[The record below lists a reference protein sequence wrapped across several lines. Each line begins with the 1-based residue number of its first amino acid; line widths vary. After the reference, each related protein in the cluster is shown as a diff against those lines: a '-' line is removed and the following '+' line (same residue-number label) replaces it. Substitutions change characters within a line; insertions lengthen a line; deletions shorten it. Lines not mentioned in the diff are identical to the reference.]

1 MRSESS
7 RWHEV
12 SPSQFAHERAGL
24 EQIRELVPDRK
35 PFHAWTNF
43 EFRDSQGRWHEVDA
57 LVLGERR
64 LHLVEL
70 KHYHGTIGGSSY
82 RWQRGRNSEDNPL
95 VGARRKAQRLASLI
109 KDALRELDRS
119 GQLKAP
125 YVQESVFLH
134 HDDFRCILA
143 PGDRVDL
150 FGPDDKTAST
160 NLPGISERLL
170 EPQAGYRNP
179 LIENDDL
186 LVQVFD
192 KIGFTVRRER
202 EVGSWRLIRPIADG
216 EGWQDWAAEHKHM
229 HSQRARVRFFV
240 TPAGATDAERAKVR
254 ALVKREYDV
263 TSRLNHDGV
272 AKPQDYIEDELGVG
286 LVYARLDN
294 EQRLDLWL
302 TDRGSELG
310 LDDRLRIV
318 RQVAETMKYVH
329 QRHLVHRALS
339 PGAITV
345 SGTTSEPTIKIG
357 DWQFA
362 GETSADD
369 GRSRGTATKLFAA
382 DEQSAAVAN
391 DPAGAYLAP
400 EARWVRDVDRVRL
413 DVFALGAVAY
423 LVLSGTAPAADG
435 GELRQRVRS
444 QNGLDLA
451 VDVPELASGLRQV
464 VLNATNPMVSD
475 RLADAD
481 AFLAGL
487 DAAAEQAPSTNEPD
501 DDPLEAMPGAIV
513 GNRYLIKRRL
523 GSGSTAVGLLV
534 EDSQNENEPYV
545 LKVALNDRAG
555 QRLADEAQVLAQ
567 LASTRSPRIV
577 RMVGETPVTVG
588 NRQALILESA
598 GEQTL
603 ADELRSRRR
612 LSLDL
617 LDRWGTDLLEAV
629 VTLDAAGISHR
640 DIKPSNLGIREDRK
654 YRTKHL
660 VLFDFSLSRA
670 GASAVEAGTPP
681 YLDPFLGAPQRPTFD
696 SAAERYA
703 AAATLYEMATG
714 SPSGPVFGD
723 GASDP
728 AVVTD
733 EVTLDATLFDPSIA
747 PEMLTFFMKALRR
760 NATERFDTAAEMLN
774 AWRSIFQAEATVLE
788 EAVPSHKITADTQ
801 LRVSGL
807 SPRALSALEQ
817 LRVSTVGD
825 LAAVDPARLTRL
837 AGVAEA
843 TRKEI
848 RKQAKAWRQA
858 FGGIPR
864 RSENVPGDSPLADPV
879 VTAERLVELSGGDKA
894 RARSE
899 FARIMLGLEGDAD
912 PFGVGDEI
920 ARATGKGG
928 PAQVSVLMA
937 ELQRKWSEQPEAT
950 NFLDRV
956 TTLAIEAINDLGAVA
971 AVQDI
976 VAYLLPADADAN
988 HARVATGLLR
998 FAIDRSDD
1006 VAAGA
1011 DEPPLLARRRL
1022 RKSGTVLL
1030 SSDPVVID
1038 AGTALG
1044 RATDLLLG
1052 EARRTG
1058 QALVPADRV
1067 IERLSAAWPADRPR
1081 PIDRKLTRLAAR
1093 FSQSAAVSARGE
1105 LHDRDLAPATAL
1117 SLAITGLTP
1126 GQTLSVDDVLAYVR
1140 SRFPDLSPLP
1150 KRPQLDAL
1158 IAASGLSLSWDEQRS
1173 KYAVPADPA
1182 FTMSHVSRTLLTLG
1196 AGRANAQPGREQS
1209 PAHLALLTS
1218 LETSAFLALGVPKQ
1232 RRLSQAV
1239 TVLTQRY
1246 GAEVLDVSQLV
1257 VSAMRDRAQQA
1268 GVPWE
1273 AMVAA
1278 DASPHG
1284 SREWQGITA
1293 IAAQVAPS
1301 IEEQLRAATNSPS
1314 ERPLLLTDAAPLARY
1329 GQTQILARLAD
1340 IATARARATWLLL
1353 PLGNYTGPVLDGADL
1368 QLSHSGQF
1376 VTLDEAW
1383 FTQGAVPEGDAA

>member
-1 MRSESS
+1 VRSNSP

-24 EQIRELVPDRK
+24 DLIRELIPDRK
-35 PFHAWTNF
+35 PFHVWTNF

-70 KHYHGTIGGSSY
+70 KHYAGTIGGNSY
-82 RWQRGRNSEDNPL
+82 RWQRGRGSEDNPL
-95 VGARRKAQRLASLI
+95 LSARRKAQRLAGLI
-109 KDALRELDRS
+109 RDALRELDTS

-134 HDDFRCILA
+134 HADSRCILPA
-143 PGDRVDL
+143 GDRIDL
-150 FGPDDKTAST
+150 FGPDGKSART
-160 NLPGISERLL
+160 NLPGISDRLL
-170 EPQAGYRNP
+170 EPQAGPRNP

-192 KIGFTVRRER
+192 KIGFAVRRER
-202 EVGSWRLIRPIADG
+202 EIGSWRLIGPIADG
-216 EGWQDWAAEHKHM
+216 EDWQDWAAEHKHM
-229 HSQRARVRFFV
+229 HSKRARVRFFV
-240 TPAGATDAERAKVR
+240 TPAGAADAERATVR
-254 ALVKREYDV
+254 TLVKREYDV
-263 TSRLNHDGV
+263 TARLNHDGV
-272 AKPQDYIEDELGVG
+272 AKPEDYIEDELGVG
-286 LVYARLDN
+286 LVYARLDD
-294 EQRLDLWL
+294 ERRLDLWL
-302 TDRGSELG
+302 ADHGDELG
-310 LDDRLRIV
+310 LEDRLRLV
-318 RQVAETMKYVH
+318 RQIAETMKYVH

-339 PGAITV
+339 PAAITV
-345 SGTTSEPTIKIG
+345 SGTTSEPTVKIG

-362 GETSADD
+362 GETVPDEQ
-369 GRSRGTATKLFAA
+369 RSRGTATKLFAA
-382 DEQSAAVAN
+382 DEQSAAAAN

-413 DVFALGAVAY
+413 DVFALGAVTY
-423 LVLSGTAPAADG
+423 LVLSGIAPAADG
-435 GELRQRVRS
+435 GELRQRVRN

-464 VLNATNPMVSD
+464 VLSATNPMVSD

-487 DAAAEQAPSTNEPD
+487 DAAAEQAPNTNEPD
-501 DDPLEAMPGAIV
+501 EDPLDAMPGATV
-513 GNRYLIKRRL
+513 GNRYRIRRRL

-534 EDSQNENEPYV
+534 EDAQNENEPYV
-545 LKVALNDRAG
+545 LKVGLNDRAG

-577 RMVGETPVTVG
+577 RIVGDAPVTVG

-603 ADELRSRRR
+603 SDELRSRRR

-617 LDRWGTDLLEAV
+617 LERWGTDLLEAL

-670 GASAVEAGTPP
+670 GASAIEAGTPP
-681 YLDPFLGAPQRPTFD
+681 YLDPFLGPPQRPTFD

-703 AAATLYEMATG
+703 AAVTLYQMATG

-723 GASDP
+723 GVSDP
-728 AVVTD
+728 AVVAA
-733 EVTLDATLFDPSIA
+733 EAALDATVFDPSIA
-747 PEMLTFFMKALRR
+747 PALVAFFAKALRR
-760 NATERFDTAAEMLN
+760 NATERFDTAHEMLN
-774 AWRSIFQAEATVLE
+774 AWRVIFQAEATAREV
-788 EAVPSHKITADTQ
+788 AVPADQITAETE

-817 LRVSTVGD
+817 LRVATVGD
-825 LAAVDPARLTRL
+825 LATVDPARLTRL
-837 AGVAEA
+837 SGVAEA

-848 RKQAKAWRQA
+848 REQAKAWRQS
-858 FGGIPR
+858 FGGTAR
-864 RSENVPGDSPLADPV
+864 RSDTAPGDSPLADSV
-879 VTAERLVELSGGDKA
+879 ATAERLVELSGGDKA
-894 RARSE
+894 PARSE
-899 FARIMLGLEGDAD
+899 FVRIMLGLEGTAD

-928 PAQVSVLMA
+928 QPQVSNLMG
-937 ELQRKWSEQPEAT
+937 ELQKRWSEQREAT
-950 NFLDRV
+950 ELLDRV
-956 TTLAIEAINDLGAVA
+956 TTFAIEAINDLGGVA

-976 VAYLLPADADAN
+976 VAYLLPADADLGQI
-988 HARVATGLLR
+988 RVTTGLLR

-1030 SSDPVVID
+1030 ATDPAIIE

-1044 RATDLLLG
+1044 RATDSLLD

-1067 IERLSAAWPADRPR
+1067 IERLSAAWPADRTR

-1105 LHDRDLAPATAL
+1105 LHDRDLPAATAL

-1158 IAASGLSLSWDEQRS
+1158 IAGSGLSLSWDEQRN

-1182 FTMSHVSRTLLTLG
+1182 FTMSHVNRTRLTLG
-1196 AGRANAQPGREQS
+1196 AGRAGLQSGREQS
-1209 PAHLALLTS
+1209 PAHLALVSSVQTP
-1218 LETSAFLALGVPKQ
+1218 TFLVLGVPKQ

-1239 TVLTQRY
+1239 SVLTQRY
-1246 GAEVLDVSQLV
+1246 DAEVLDVSRIV
-1257 VSAMRDRAQQA
+1257 ISAMRERAQSV

-1278 DASPHG
+1278 DAAPQG

-1293 IAAQVAPS
+1293 IAAQVAPA
-1301 IEEQLRAATNSPS
+1301 IEEQLRAATNLPS
-1314 ERPLLLTDAAPLARY
+1314 ERPLLLIDAAPLARY
-1329 GQTQILARLAD
+1329 RQTQILARLAD
-1340 IATARARATWLLL
+1340 IATVRARATWLLL

-1368 QLSHSGQF
+1368 QLSHSGQLL
-1376 VTLDEAW
+1376 TLDEPW
-1383 FTQGAVPEGDAA
+1383 FTHGAVPEGDAA